1 MNSFRFKQFSI
12 RQDRAAMKVGTD
24 SDLLGALAAGG
35 EHILDI
41 GTGTGVLALMM
52 AQRFPEAHVT
62 AIDIDEGAVSDAR
75 DNFANSPFASRLTL
89 HHTSLQDYIATSPL
103 YDSIVCNPPYF
114 DKSLEAPDRSR
125 TRARHTSSLP
135 FRELIEG
142 AYTLLHEDGTFSVI
156 LPPEV
161 LPAFSAE
168 CLITGFRLSHC
179 YRIKTVPHKSPKRYV
194 LIYKKGQTETTEET
208 FCIRNADLSYSEWHD
223 NLMKDFLL

>member
-1 MNSFRFKQFSI
+1 
-12 RQDRAAMKVGTD
+12 MKVGTD

-75 DNFANSPFASRLTL
+75 ENFANSPFASRLTL

-114 DKSLEAPDRSR
+114 DKSLEAPDRNR

-194 LIYKKGQTETTEET
+194 LIYKKEQTETTEET